1 MICRANTG
9 LVAADDNMGT
19 ANSTAWFSVDSVR
32 VLDSHPVPMALKPSK
47 APGVKFNASFYMLG
61 PEGGFVHRFG
71 LKSSREGNHGC
82 WPPTCRVVV
91 AQQQAGNC
99 EFDIII
105 ILNLMQI
112 ISIIAIL

>member
-32 VLDSHPVPMALKPSK
+32 GLDSHPVPMALKPSK

-61 PEGGFVHRFG
+61 SGGGFVHRFG

-82 WPPTCRVVV
+82 
-91 AQQQAGNC
+91 
-99 EFDIII
+99 
-105 ILNLMQI
+105 
-112 ISIIAIL
+112 